1 MPSAGQEEV
10 VSIAETS
17 YLLEMVGIDKV
28 FPGTHALDHVDF
40 NLKKGE
46 VHALIGQNGSGKST
60 LMNVLSGTLP
70 MDEGKI
76 LRNQKE
82 ITINSPI
89 AALEHGIAMIHQEM
103 RLFPELSV
111 AENLYFGNYP
121 YKHGMIDWK
130 RMYSMA
136 DEAMSMLSD
145 EIKGE
150 QRVGELSIA
159 QQQLVEIVRALVKN
173 TEVVIMDE
181 PTASL
186 TNEEAQSLFRVVDR
200 VKATGVSI
208 IFISHRLD
216 EILQIADRIT
226 VLRDGVLIGTK
237 DRQEIGSKDQLVD
250 MMISIKPVSAIH
262 NQKKERGPVI
272 LETKNIT
279 YGKKLQN
286 VSIQLHAGEVLGIA
300 GLVGAGR
307 TELLKTIFGVYRPD
321 AGEVMVN
328 GNACTNLT
336 PQRAVKLGIAYM
348 SEDRKSE
355 GLLLKMSVEDNV
367 IYSCMDEYS
376 RMGLLKVKERK
387 RIVEKLAEQLRLK
400 TGSPQSLTGSLS
412 GGNQQKVVLAKW
424 LAANSSILLMDEPT
438 RGIDVGAKSE
448 IYALVRQLADAG
460 KSIIFVSSELE
471 EVQLVS
477 DRILV
482 MSQGIVKKELKM
494 NASVEEMMSY
504 AV

>member
-1 MPSAGQEEV
+1 MRKRGV
-10 VSIAETS
+10 VSIAEAS

-60 LMNVLSGTLP
+60 LMNVLSGTLL
-70 MDEGKI
+70 MDEGTI
-76 LRNQKE
+76 YRNQKQ
-82 ITINSPI
+82 ITISSPI
-89 AALEHGIAMIHQEM
+89 TALEHGIAMIHQEM
-103 RLFPELSV
+103 RLFSELSV

-121 YKHGMIDWK
+121 YRRGMIDWK
-130 RMYSMA
+130 RMYAMA
-136 DEAMSMLSD
+136 DQAMSMLSD

-150 QRVGELSIA
+150 QKVGDLSIA

-173 TEVVIMDE
+173 TEIVIMDE

-186 TNEEAQSLFRVVDR
+186 TNEEAQSLFRVVEQ

-208 IFISHRLD
+208 VFISHRLD
-216 EILQIADRIT
+216 EILQIADRVT

-237 DRQEIGSKDQLVD
+237 QRDEIESKDQLVD
-250 MMISIKPVSAIH
+250 MMISVKPVTAMHSGGR
-262 NQKKERGPVI
+262 ERGPVV
-272 LETKNIT
+272 LETKNLML
-279 YGKKLQN
+279 GKKLQD
-286 VSIQLHAGEVLGIA
+286 VSIQLHAGEVLGLA

-307 TELLKTIFGVYRPD
+307 TELLKTIFGVYRPEG
-321 AGEVMVN
+321 GEILIQ
-328 GNACTNLT
+328 GTAYEKLT
-336 PQRAVKLGIAYM
+336 PEKAVKLGIAYM

-355 GLLLKMSVEDNV
+355 GLLLKMSVEDNM
-367 IYSCMDEYS
+367 IYACMDEYS
-376 RMGLLKVKERK
+376 RMGLLKVKER
-387 RIVEKLAEQLRLK
+387 RHTVEELTGQLRLK
-400 TGSPQSLTGSLS
+400 AGSPQSLSGSLS
-412 GGNQQKVVLAKW
+412 GGNQQKVVVAKW
-424 LAANSSILLMDEPT
+424 LAANSSIILMDEPT

-482 MSQGIVKKELKM
+482 MSQGAVRKELKM

>member
-1 MPSAGQEEV
+1 MA
-10 VSIAETS
+10 
-17 YLLEMVGIDKV
+17 GIDKV

-60 LMNVLSGTLP
+60 LMNVLSGTLL

-76 LRNQKE
+76 YRNQKQ
-82 ITINSPI
+82 ITISSPL

-121 YKHGMIDWK
+121 YRHGMIDWK

-145 EIKGE
+145 EIKGD
-150 QRVGELSIA
+150 QKVGELSIA
-159 QQQLVEIVRALVKN
+159 QQQLVEIVRALVKH

-186 TNEEAQSLFRVVDR
+186 TNEEAQSLFQVVEQ
-200 VKATGVSI
+200 VKSTGVSI

-237 DRQEIGSKDQLVD
+237 ERAEIECKEQLVD
-250 MMISIKPVSAIH
+250 MMISVKPVTAIH
-262 NQKKERGPVI
+262 NSEKERGPVV
-272 LETKNIT
+272 LETKHLT
-279 YGKKLQN
+279 LGRKLQD
-286 VSIQLHAGEVLGIA
+286 VSIQLHAGEVLGLA

-321 AGEVMVN
+321 GGEILIN
-328 GNACTNLT
+328 GTVCRKLT
-336 PQRAVKLGIAYM
+336 PEKAVKLGIAYM

-355 GLLLKMSVEDNV
+355 GLLLKMSVEDNM
-367 IYSCMDEYS
+367 IYACMDEYS
-376 RMGLLKVKERK
+376 RMGLLKVKER
-387 RIVEKLAEQLRLK
+387 RSTVDELTGQLRLK
-400 TGSPQSLTGSLS
+400 AGSPQSLSGSLS
-412 GGNQQKVVLAKW
+412 GGNQQKVVVAKW
-424 LAANSSILLMDEPT
+424 LAANSSIILMDEPT

-448 IYALVRQLADAG
+448 IYALVRQLADDG

-482 MSQGIVKKELKM
+482 MSQGAVRKELKM

>member
-1 MPSAGQEEV
+1 MA
-10 VSIAETS
+10 SIAEIS

-28 FPGTHALDHVDF
+28 FPGTHALDHVNFD
-40 NLKKGE
+40 LKKGE
-46 VHALIGQNGSGKST
+46 IHALIGQNGSGKST
-60 LMNVLSGTLP
+60 LMNILSGTLL

-76 LRNQKE
+76 FRNQKA
-82 ITINSPI
+82 IAIHSPVD
-89 AALEHGIAMIHQEM
+89 ALEHGIAMIHQEM

-121 YKHGMIDWK
+121 YRHGRIDWK
-130 RMYSMA
+130 RMYTMA
-136 DEAMSMLSD
+136 DEAMSMLSG

-186 TNEEAQSLFRVVDR
+186 TNEEAQSLFQVVEQ
-200 VKATGVSI
+200 VKETGVSI

-216 EILQIADRIT
+216 EIMQIADRIT

-237 DRQEIGSKDQLVD
+237 DRNEIKSKDELVD
-250 MMISIKPVSAIH
+250 MMIRIKPASAVQH
-262 NQKKERGPVI
+262 QEKDCGPVI

-307 TELLKTIFGVYRPD
+307 TELLKTIFGVYKPD
-321 AGEVMVN
+321 AGEVIIN
-328 GNACTNLT
+328 GSSYKNLT
-336 PQRAVKLGIAYM
+336 PQKAVKLGIAYM

-355 GLLLKMSVEDNV
+355 GLLLKMNIEDNI
-367 IYSCMDEYS
+367 IYSCMDAYS
-376 RMGLLKVKERK
+376 CMGILKVKER
-387 RIVEKLAEQLRLK
+387 RDTVDSLIAQLRLK
-400 TGSPQSLTGSLS
+400 TSSPKSLSGSLS
-412 GGNQQKVVLAKW
+412 GGNQQKVVVAKW

-448 IYALVRQLADAG
+448 IYALVRKLADAG

-482 MSQGIVKKELKM
+482 MSQGMVKKELKM

>member
-1 MPSAGQEEV
+1 
-10 VSIAETS
+10 
-17 YLLEMVGIDKV
+17 MVGIDKA
-28 FPGTHALDHVDF
+28 FPGTHALDHVNFD
-40 NLKKGE
+40 LKKGE

-60 LMNVLSGTLP
+60 LMNILSGTLL

-76 LRNQKE
+76 FRNQKA
-82 ITINSPI
+82 IAIHSPVD
-89 AALEHGIAMIHQEM
+89 ALEHGIAMIHQEM

-121 YKHGMIDWK
+121 YRHGRIDWK
-130 RMYSMA
+130 RMYTMA
-136 DEAMSMLSD
+136 DEAMSMLSG

-186 TNEEAQSLFRVVDR
+186 TNEEAQSLFQVVEQI
-200 VKATGVSI
+200 KKTGVSI

-216 EILQIADRIT
+216 EIMQIADRIT

-237 DRQEIGSKDQLVD
+237 DRNEIKSKDELVD
-250 MMISIKPVSAIH
+250 MMIRIKPAGAVQH
-262 NQKKERGPVI
+262 QEKDCGPVI

-307 TELLKTIFGVYRPD
+307 TELLKTIFGVYKPD
-321 AGEVMVN
+321 AGEVIIN
-328 GNACTNLT
+328 GSSYKNLT
-336 PQRAVKLGIAYM
+336 PQKAVKLGIAYM

-355 GLLLKMSVEDNV
+355 GLLLKMNIEDNI
-367 IYSCMDEYS
+367 IYSCMDAYS
-376 RMGLLKVKERK
+376 RMGILKVKER
-387 RIVEKLAEQLRLK
+387 RDTVENLITQLRLK
-400 TGSPQSLTGSLS
+400 TSSPKSLSGSLS
-412 GGNQQKVVLAKW
+412 GGNQQKVVVAKW

-448 IYALVRQLADAG
+448 IYALVRKLADAG

-482 MSQGIVKKELKM
+482 MSQGMVKKELKM